1 MSIRTLGEIGAPAPV
16 PSRRSAESPAPSPYA
31 APAPLPSLPVVD
43 IRDLARAIGA
53 VNLMLDPM
61 ARGLQFSVD
70 ESTGSTVVKL
80 VDKETNE
87 VLRQIPS
94 KEMLSIARAL
104 DRVQGL
110 LVNAKA

>member
-1 MSIRTLGEIGAPAPV
+1 MSIRTLGEASAPAPM
-16 PSRRSAESPAPSPYA
+16 PQRRSADSPA
-31 APAPLPSLPVVD
+31 APAAHAAEPGLPAVS
-43 IRDLARAIGA
+43 IKDLERAISA
-53 VNLMLDPM
+53 VNEMLDPM
-61 ARGLQFSVD
+61 ARGLQFSVE
-70 ESTGSTVVKL
+70 ESTGSTIVRL

>member
-1 MSIRTLGEIGAPAPV
+1 MSIRTLGEAGAAAPM
-16 PSRRSAESPAPSPYA
+16 PQRRSADPPA
-31 APAPLPSLPVVD
+31 APAAHAAAPVLPAVN
-43 IRDLARAIGA
+43 IKDLERAIGA
-53 VNLMLDPM
+53 VNEMLDPM

-70 ESTGSTVVKL
+70 ESTGSTIVRL

-110 LVNAKA
+110 LVDAKA

>member
-1 MSIRTLGEIGAPAPV
+1 VGEIGAPAPL
-16 PSRRSAESPAPSPYA
+16 PPRRSTE
-31 APAPLPSLPVVD
+31 APAQAPAAATVSLPALPVVD

-70 ESTGSTVVKL
+70 ESTGTTVVKL

>member
-1 MSIRTLGEIGAPAPV
+1 MSIRTLGEA
-16 PSRRSAESPAPSPYA
+16 SPPG
-31 APAPLPSLPVVD
+31 PLPPRRGADHPGQEPGRKDASALPAVD
-43 IRDLARAIGA
+43 VRDLERAIGA
-53 VNLMLDPM
+53 VNQMLDPL
-61 ARGLQFSVD
+61 ARGLQFSLD
-70 ESTGSTVVKL
+70 ESTGTTVVKL
-80 VDKETNE
+80 VDKETNQ

>member
-1 MSIRTLGEIGAPAPV
+1 MSIRTLGEAGAPGPIL
-16 PSRRSAESPAPSPYA
+16 RRSDAGTPGQDRGRDA
-31 APAPLPSLPVVD
+31 APAAPAVD
-43 IRDLARAIGA
+43 VRDLERAIGA
-53 VNLMLDPM
+53 VNQMLDPL
-61 ARGLQFSVD
+61 ARGLQFSLD
-70 ESTGSTVVKL
+70 ESTGVTVVKL
-80 VDKETNE
+80 VDKETNQ

>member
-1 MSIRTLGEIGAPAPV
+1 MPAPAL
-16 PSRRSAESPAPSPYA
+16 PA
-31 APAPLPSLPVVD
+31 VN
-43 IRDLARAIGA
+43 IQDLARAIGA
-53 VNLMLDPM
+53 VNLMLDPLE
-61 ARGLQFSVD
+61 RGLQFSVD
-70 ESTGSTVVKL
+70 ESTGTTVVKL
-80 VDKETNE
+80 IDKETNE

>member
-1 MSIRTLGEIGAPAPV
+1 MSIRTLGEASAPASLPQ
-16 PSRRSAESPAPSPYA
+16 RRSADPPA
-31 APAPLPSLPVVD
+31 APAAHAAGAVLPAVN
-43 IRDLARAIGA
+43 IKDLERAIGA
-53 VNLMLDPM
+53 VNEMLDPM

-70 ESTGSTVVKL
+70 ESTGSTIVRL

-110 LVNAKA
+110 LVDAKA